1 MQNLCSVGKRVPK
14 IDAVDKA
21 TGRAQYIQD
30 LKLPGMLYGKILYS
44 KFPHARIVKI
54 DTSRARALPGIRAV
68 ITGED
73 IPEIKMG
80 VYKDNRPL
88 KAGKVRSYRDEVAA
102 VAATDPDTAE
112 EALSLIEVIYQPL
125 PGIFNPEE
133 AMQKSAPLVHETHK
147 TNVLRMPWKLHYGD
161 VDDARQAAAY
171 VVEDRFSTT
180 WVTHCCLGTSGAVAE
195 FDPANNLTIYTNT
208 QIPSLAQKDFLEALK
223 AMGLRDKRV
232 RVIKPC
238 IGGGFGSKL
247 DTYAYEYIA
256 ILLAFHT
263 RRPVKIE
270 FGRQEEFIATSTR
283 QPTITDISQGCDEN
297 GKLLFRDLSMILDNG
312 AYTSWGATTPSVMM
326 MPITSLYRVAN
337 VRYEAKCV
345 YTNNTYAQ
353 AMRGYGNPQATFAI
367 ECSMDMLA
375 EKAGIDPI
383 EFRRI
388 NANQSGDVS
397 PQDLR
402 ITTCGLEECMDS
414 VKATLAWEAEK
425 KDGEGVGMASLIHVG
440 GGARVYKSDGCG
452 TIIKMDDF
460 GKVDVFTGATD
471 MGQGADTVVAQIV
484 AEELGL
490 RVDDIHVIHSDTDI
504 CPWDVG
510 AHASRTTFVAGNA
523 ALGAAKKIKARL
535 LEMGAKQL
543 DVPLERLI
551 LNEQCIIDR
560 EDPGKRIAISKLLRK
575 AHFSHGGQML
585 MAEHF
590 YDPANENMGKD
601 FKGNMSMTYT
611 FGSHGVRVKVDQ
623 ETGKVQI
630 LKYVAAHDVGKAIN
644 PMLLEGQVYGGVMMG
659 LGYALTEQVILEK
672 GENMNPNFRDYKI
685 LTAKDV
691 VPIETPIL
699 ETYDEDGPFGAK
711 GIGEPGCVPTAPAVA
726 NAIYDAIGVRIRDL
740 PITPERILAAIREK
754 QGLDVCG
761 QEPGKDDAAECVSV
775 LRQVRGRMLLQCFR
789 RPTRKYR

>member
-44 KFPHARIVKI
+44 KFPHARIAKI
-54 DTSRARALPGIRAV
+54 DTAKARALPGVRAV
-68 ITGED
+68 LTGED
-73 IPEIKMG
+73 CPEIKMG

-102 VAATDPDTAE
+102 VAATDPDIAE
-112 EALSLIEVIYQPL
+112 EALSLIEVIYEPL
-125 PGIFNPEE
+125 PGVFDPEE
-133 AMQKSAPLVHETHK
+133 AMQKNAPLVHEAHK

-161 VDDARQAAAY
+161 VDAARQAAAH

-180 WVTHCCLGTSGAVAE
+180 WVTHCCMGTSGAIAE
-195 FDPANNLTIYTNT
+195 FDPINNLTIYTNT

-223 AMGLRDKRV
+223 TMGLTDKRV

-263 RRPVKIE
+263 RKPVKIE
-270 FGRQEEFIATSTR
+270 FDRAEEFIATSTR
-283 QPTITDISQGCDEN
+283 QPTITYISQGCDEN

-326 MPITSLYRVAN
+326 MPITTLYRVDN

-367 ECSMDMLA
+367 ECTMDMLA
-375 EKAGIDPI
+375 QKTGIDPI

-414 VKATLAWEAEK
+414 VKETLDWDAEK
-425 KDGEGVGMASLIHVG
+425 KAGEGVGMASLIHVG

-490 RVDDIHVIHSDTDI
+490 MVDDIHVVHSDTDI

-510 AHASRTTFVAGNA
+510 AHASRTTFIAGNA

-535 LEMGAKQL
+535 LEMGAKLL

-551 LNEQCIIDR
+551 LNEQCIIDQ
-560 EDPGKRIAISKLLRK
+560 ENPENRIAIGKLLRK

-623 ETGKVQI
+623 DTGKVQI

-659 LGYALTEQVILEK
+659 LGYALTEQVISEK

-691 VPIETPIL
+691 VPIEAPVL
-699 ETYDEDGPFGAK
+699 ETYDEAGPFGAK

-726 NAIYDAIGVRIRDL
+726 NAIYDAIGVRINDL
-740 PITPERILAAIREK
+740 PITPERILAAIRKK

-761 QEPGKDDAAECVSV
+761 QEPGEDDAAECVIEE
-775 LRQVRGRMLLQCFR
+775 
-789 RPTRKYR
+789 

>member
-44 KFPHARIVKI
+44 KFPHARIAKI
-54 DTSRARALPGIRAV
+54 DTSKARALPGVRAV

-73 IPEIKMG
+73 CPEIKMG

-102 VAATDPDTAE
+102 VAATDPDTAKK
-112 EALSLIEVIYQPL
+112 ALSLIEVLYEPL
-125 PGIFNPEE
+125 PGVFDPEE
-133 AMQKSAPLVHETHK
+133 AMQKSAPLVHEAHK

-161 VDDARQAAAY
+161 VDAARQEAAF

-180 WVTHCCLGTSGAVAE
+180 WVTHCCMGASGAVAE
-195 FDPANNLTIYTNT
+195 FDPINNLTIYTNT

-223 AMGLRDKRV
+223 AMGLKDKRV

-256 ILLAFHT
+256 ILLAFNT

-270 FGRQEEFIATSTR
+270 FDRQEEFIATSTR
-283 QPTITDISQGCDEN
+283 QPTITYISQGCDAN

-326 MPITSLYRVAN
+326 MPITTLYRVAN
-337 VRYEAKCV
+337 VRYDAKCV

-367 ECSMDMLA
+367 ECTMDMLA
-375 EKAGIDPI
+375 EKAGIDPV

-402 ITTCGLEECMDS
+402 ITTCGLEECMAS
-414 VKATLAWEAEK
+414 VKETLDWDSEN

-471 MGQGADTVVAQIV
+471 MGQGADTVIAQIV

-490 RVDDIHVIHSDTDI
+490 QVGDIHVVHSDTDI

-510 AHASRTTFVAGNA
+510 AHASRTTFIAGNA
-523 ALGAAKKIKARL
+523 ALGAAKKIKSRL

-543 DVPLERLI
+543 DVPLERLV

-560 EDPGKRIAISKLLRK
+560 ETPANRIAIAKLLRK

-590 YDPANENMGKD
+590 YDPTNENMGKD

-623 ETGKVQI
+623 DTGKVQI
-630 LKYVAAHDVGKAIN
+630 LKYVATHDVGKAIN

-659 LGYALTEQVILEK
+659 LGYALTEQVISEK

-691 VPIETPIL
+691 VPIVAPVL

-726 NAIYDAIGVRIRDL
+726 NAIYNAIGVRIKDL

-761 QEPGKDDAAECVSV
+761 QQPGEDDATECVIEE
-775 LRQVRGRMLLQCFR
+775 
-789 RPTRKYR
+789 

>member
-1 MQNLCSVGKRVPK
+1 
-14 IDAVDKA
+14 
-21 TGRAQYIQD
+21 
-30 LKLPGMLYGKILYS
+30 
-44 KFPHARIVKI
+44 
-54 DTSRARALPGIRAV
+54 
-68 ITGED
+68 
-73 IPEIKMG
+73 MG

-102 VAATDPDTAE
+102 VAATDPDIAE
-112 EALSLIEVIYQPL
+112 EALSLIEVIYEPL
-125 PGIFNPEE
+125 PGVFDPEE
-133 AMQKSAPLVHETHK
+133 AMQKSAPLVHEAHK

-161 VDDARQAAAY
+161 VDAARQAAAY
-171 VVEDRFSTT
+171 VVEERFSTT
-180 WVTHCCLGTSGAVAE
+180 WVTHCCMGASGAIAE
-195 FDPANNLTIYTNT
+195 FDPTNNLTIYTNT

-223 AMGLRDKRV
+223 AMGLENKRV

-247 DTYAYEYIA
+247 DTYAYEYIS

-270 FGRQEEFIATSTR
+270 FNRQEEFMATSTR
-283 QPTITDISQGCDEN
+283 QPTITYISQGCDEN

-326 MPITSLYRVAN
+326 MPITTLYRVAN

-367 ECSMDMLA
+367 ECTMDMLA

-397 PQDLR
+397 PQELR

-414 VKATLAWEAEK
+414 VKETLQWDAEK
-425 KDGEGVGMASLIHVG
+425 KEGEGVGMASLIHVG

-452 TIIKMDDF
+452 AIIKMDDF

-490 RVDDIHVIHSDTDI
+490 LVDDIHVIHSDTDV

-510 AHASRTTFVAGNA
+510 AHASRTTFIAGNA

-551 LNEQCIIDR
+551 LNEQSIIDR
-560 EDPGKRIAISKLLRK
+560 EAPEHRIAIDKLLRK

-590 YDPANENMGKD
+590 YDPANENMDKD

-611 FGSHGVRVKVDQ
+611 FGSHGVRVKVDPD
-623 ETGKVQI
+623 TGKVKI
-630 LKYVAAHDVGKAIN
+630 LNYVAAHDVGKAIN

-691 VPIETPIL
+691 VPIQAPVL

-726 NAIYDAIGVRIRDL
+726 NAIYDAVGVRINDL

-761 QEPGKDDAAECVSV
+761 QEPGKDDATECIIEE
-775 LRQVRGRMLLQCFR
+775 
-789 RPTRKYR
+789 

>member
-1 MQNLCSVGKRVPK
+1 MSGLCSVGKRIPK

-30 LKLPGMLYGKILYS
+30 MKLPGMLYGKILYS

-54 DTSRARALPGIRAV
+54 DTSKARALPGVRAV

-102 VAATDPDTAE
+102 VAATDPQTAE
-112 EALSLIEVIYQPL
+112 EALSLIEVIYEPL
-125 PGIFNPEE
+125 PGIFDPEE
-133 AMQKSAPLVHETHK
+133 AMQQGAVLVHEEHK
-147 TNVLRMPWKLHYGD
+147 SNVLKMPWKLHYGD
-161 VDDARQAAAY
+161 VEAARKEAAY

-180 WVTHCCLGTSGAVAE
+180 WVTHCCMGTSGAIAE
-195 FDPANNLTIYTNT
+195 FDPANNLTIHTNT
-208 QIPSLAQKDFLEALK
+208 QIPSLAQKDFIGALK
-223 AMGLRDKRV
+223 AMGITDRRV

-256 ILLAFHT
+256 ILLAFYT

-270 FGRQEEFIATSTR
+270 FDRTEEFVATSTR
-283 QPTITDISQGCDEN
+283 QPTITRISQGCDEN
-297 GKLLFRDLSMILDNG
+297 GKLLFRDISMILDNG

-326 MPITSLYRVAN
+326 MPITTLYRVPN
-337 VRYEAKCV
+337 VRFEAKCV

-367 ECSMDMLA
+367 ESTLDMLA
-375 EKAGIDPI
+375 EKAGIDLI

-388 NANQSGDVS
+388 NANQSGDIS
-397 PQDLR
+397 PQELR
-402 ITTCGLEECMDS
+402 ITTCGLEDCMDS
-414 VKATLAWEAEK
+414 VKSALELDAPRVA
-425 KDGEGVGMASLIHVG
+425 GEGIGLSSLIHVG
-440 GGARVYKSDGCG
+440 GGGRVYKSDGCG
-452 TIIKMDDF
+452 NIIKMDDF

-471 MGQGADTVVAQIV
+471 MGQGSDTIVAQIV

-490 RVDDIHVIHSDTDI
+490 LVEDIHVIHSDTDV

-510 AHASRTTFVAGNA
+510 AHASRTTFIAGNA
-523 ALGAAKKIKARL
+523 ALGAARKLKARI
-535 LEMGAKQL
+535 LEFGAKQL
-543 DVPLERLI
+543 ETPLEKLVLAER
-551 LNEQCIIDR
+551 CVVDR
-560 EDPGKRIAISKLLRK
+560 KDPDKRIEIAQLLRK

-585 MAEHF
+585 MAEYF

-611 FGSHGVRVKVDQ
+611 FGHHGVRVKVDE
-623 ETGKVQI
+623 ETGKVKI

-644 PMLLEGQVYGGVMMG
+644 PLLLEGQVYGGVMMG
-659 LGYALTEQVILEK
+659 IGFALSEQVILEK

-691 VPIETPIL
+691 CPIEAPVL
-699 ETYDEDGPFGAK
+699 ETYDEAGPFGAK
-711 GIGEPGCVPTAPAVA
+711 GIGEPGCVPTAPAIA
-726 NAIYDAIGVRIRDL
+726 NAIYDAVGVRIKDL
-740 PITPERILAAIREK
+740 PITPEKVLAAIREK
-754 QGLDVCG
+754 KGLDPCG
-761 QEPGKDDAAECVSV
+761 QELGSGDADACVIEE
-775 LRQVRGRMLLQCFR
+775 
-789 RPTRKYR
+789 